1 MGDGGEDAGAV
12 AGVLLAA
19 ARAAVGHAD
28 EHFERLRDV
37 LAGRRLGEFPDEA
50 DAARVAIISRVEEA
64 LRLSRGVGGT
74 GAAAGSAVAFGA
86 RRGRSRAR

>member
-1 MGDGGEDAGAV
+1 
-12 AGVLLAA
+12 
-19 ARAAVGHAD
+19 VGHAD

-64 LRLSRGVGGT
+64 LRLSHGVGGDGGGGGVSGRVLGTARSLACAMTAET
-74 GAAAGSAVAFGA
+74 G
-86 RRGRSRAR
+86 